1 MAKRIVVK
9 VGSYTN
15 AQNETKGEYVKV
27 GVILSNDNGEFIL
40 LDPSINMAGLL
51 LKQQINGIAK
61 NGSDSVIAS
70 IFSDEQNQSAPQK
83 AASMSQANQAP
94 SGANEHDPDIPFMSY
109 EYKSVI

>member
-9 VGSYTN
+9 TGSYTN
-15 AQNETKGEYVKV
+15 AQGEQKGEYVKV
-27 GVILSNDNGEFIL
+27 GVILQNDNGEFIL

-70 IFSDEQNQSAPQK
+70 IFTDEKNAPQQ
-83 AASMSQANQAP
+83 AANMSQANQ
-94 SGANEHDPDIPFMSY
+94 HDEDIPY
-109 EYKSVI
+109 